1 MRYVE
6 RNQSDWSRIQ
16 DAEVEVSL
24 VKPDYI
30 LLGKVDLIRGEG
42 DTVEIVDFK
51 SEKKP
56 DVLIET
62 AEMNRYRRQLEVYA
76 HLIEEKTG
84 TENDE
89 SGLVAAEKIKKT
101 MPQIKVI
108 IVTSLVECSFID
120 RARKAGVESFWY
132 KDAGKEELLEVMDRT
147 MKGENVYPDAP
158 PVVMI
163 GTAKSCDFTPG
174 ELAVLRLVV
183 EGESYKKI
191 AESLCISPETVKWH
205 IKNMLQKTNFD
216 SKTKLAVAVTKKNL
230 IINGF

>member
-1 MRYVE
+1 
-6 RNQSDWSRIQ
+6 
-16 DAEVEVSL
+16 
-24 VKPDYI
+24 
-30 LLGKVDLIRGEG
+30 
-42 DTVEIVDFK
+42 
-51 SEKKP
+51 
-56 DVLIET
+56 
-62 AEMNRYRRQLEVYA
+62 
-76 HLIEEKTG
+76 
-84 TENDE
+84 
-89 SGLVAAEKIKKT
+89 

-183 EGESYKKI
+183 EGESYEKNCRELVYITGNCKMAYRKI
-191 AESLCISPETVKWH
+191 CCRKRI
-205 IKNMLQKTNFD
+205 
-216 SKTKLAVAVTKKNL
+216 L
-230 IINGF
+230 IPKRNWR

>member
-1 MRYVE
+1 MKANVFIVE
-6 RNQSDWSRIQ
+6 MSACLPNQSI
-16 DAEVEVSL
+16 ALKNGV
-24 VKPDYI
+24 
-30 LLGKVDLIRGEG
+30 G
-42 DTVEIVDFK
+42 DIAAMAK
-51 SEKKP
+51 SSFVHTPKNK
-56 DVLIET
+56 
-62 AEMNRYRRQLEVYA
+62 RY
-76 HLIEEKTG
+76 
-84 TENDE
+84 DE

-147 MKGENVYPDAP
+147 MKGESVYPDTP

>member
-1 MRYVE
+1 M
-6 RNQSDWSRIQ
+6 
-16 DAEVEVSL
+16 
-24 VKPDYI
+24 
-30 LLGKVDLIRGEG
+30 IR
-42 DTVEIVDFK
+42 
-51 SEKKP
+51 
-56 DVLIET
+56 VLIVEDQRMAREDMENYIQSSGRYCLAASITNAAMAET
-62 AEMNRYRRQLEVYA
+62 VCRQSRCELV
-76 HLIEEKTG
+76 LMDVC

-101 MPQIKVI
+101 MPQIQI
-108 IVTSLVECSFID
+108 ILVTSFGECSCI
-120 RARKAGVESFWY
+120 
-132 KDAGKEELLEVMDRT
+132 MDRT
-147 MKGENVYPDAP
+147 MKGESVYPDAP

>member
-1 MRYVE
+1 M
-6 RNQSDWSRIQ
+6 IQ
-16 DAEVEVSL
+16 
-24 VKPDYI
+24 
-30 LLGKVDLIRGEG
+30 
-42 DTVEIVDFK
+42 
-51 SEKKP
+51 
-56 DVLIET
+56 VLIVEDQRMAREDMENYIQSSGRYCLAASITNAAMAET
-62 AEMNRYRRQLEVYA
+62 VCRQSGCELV
-76 HLIEEKTG
+76 LMDVC

-89 SGLVAAEKIKKT
+89 SGLVAAEQIKRT

-120 RARKAGVESFWY
+120 RAHKAGVESFWY
-132 KDAGKEELLEVMDRT
+132 KDAGDRT
-147 MKGENVYPDAP
+147 MKGESVYPDAP

-183 EGESYKKI
+183 EGQSYKKI
-191 AESLCISPETVKWH
+191 AENLSISPETVKWH

>member
-1 MRYVE
+1 MLFR
-6 RNQSDWSRIQ
+6 S
-16 DAEVEVSL
+16 
-24 VKPDYI
+24 
-30 LLGKVDLIRGEG
+30 
-42 DTVEIVDFK
+42 
-51 SEKKP
+51 
-56 DVLIET
+56 
-62 AEMNRYRRQLEVYA
+62 
-76 HLIEEKTG
+76 
-84 TENDE
+84 
-89 SGLVAAEKIKKT
+89 
-101 MPQIKVI
+101 
-108 IVTSLVECSFID
+108 
-120 RARKAGVESFWY
+120 ESFWY

-147 MKGENVYPDAP
+147 MKGESVYPDAP